1 LTEPKTERETDAAR
15 HNLTEIK
22 KPMNAKLERIT
33 PETAAVMLQLNKN
46 NRPVSTRQVKAL
58 ASEIKEGRWQVNG
71 DTIAFSADRLID
83 GQHRLMAIIESGI
96 PVTTFVVRGV
106 TSESFLTKDTGKK
119 RRTSDALAISGVI
132 NSIAVA
138 AAIKQVWMYSKT
150 GILSNSGL
158 TPSTSVLAEFF
169 EQNSSIVKSVNLV
182 GKKTKLVHNSL
193 LTALHYLFAQKDQ
206 LEADQFVNDLIYGA
220 NLDPS
225 DPVFM
230 LRCRL
235 VDNFSS
241 TLKLPYYCIGALI
254 IKAWN
259 LRREGKTVKR
269 LVFKSTGEGAEDYPV
284 IK

>member
-1 LTEPKTERETDAAR
+1 
-15 HNLTEIK
+15 
-22 KPMNAKLERIT
+22 MNAKLERIT

-46 NRPVSTRQVKAL
+46 NRPVSTRQVRAL
-58 ASEIKEGRWQVNG
+58 ASEIKEGRWQING

-96 PVTTFVVRGV
+96 PVTTFVVRGI

-119 RRTSDALAISGVI
+119 RRTSDALAISGVL

-138 AAIKQVWMYSKT
+138 AAIKQVWIYSKT

-193 LTALHYLFAQKDQ
+193 LTALHYLFTQKDQ
-206 LEADQFVNDLIYGA
+206 GEADQFVNDLIYGA

-241 TLKLPYYCIGALI
+241 TLKLPYYCVGALI

-269 LVFKSTGEGAEDYPV
+269 LVFKSAGEGAEDYPV